1 MTPQELVGLLLHK
14 SFFAYFLGSFVGLVT
29 IANPLSKFALFTSLT
44 ADMSRA
50 GRLSN
55 ARRAC
60 VYAFALVVVCLFG
73 GGFIMEAF
81 GISYGALRIA
91 GGITVGLM
99 GYRMLFN
106 PDEAPVPPRTGS
118 EDVAF
123 FPLAFPGIAGPGMIA
138 LTIGISSEI
147 AEIRSIAT
155 KATAY
160 GATVLSAA
168 AMCIVMW
175 LVFRS
180 SRPVTRLIG
189 DQGLDAST
197 RLMGFMLICIGVQ
210 FIGSGI
216 RTFAAGS

>member
-1 MTPQELVGLLLHK
+1 MTPHALVDLLLHK
-14 SFFAYFLGSFVGLVT
+14 SFFAYFLGSFVGMVT

-44 ADMSRA
+44 ASMPREA
-50 GRLSN
+50 RLSN

-60 VYAFALVVVCLFG
+60 LYAFAMIVVLLFAG
-73 GGFIMEAF
+73 GYIMEAF

-91 GGITVGLM
+91 GGITGGLM
-99 GYRMLFN
+99 GYRMLFA
-106 PDEAPVPPRTGS
+106 PGEAPLPPRPGT

-147 AEIRSIAT
+147 AEIHSLAT
-155 KATAY
+155 KSIAY

-168 AMCIVMW
+168 AVCMVIW

-180 SRPVTRLIG
+180 SRPFTRLVG
-189 DQGLDAST
+189 EQGMDAIT

>member
-1 MTPQELVGLLLHK
+1 MTPQALIDLLLHK

-44 ADMSRA
+44 DGMSREA
-50 GRLSN
+50 RVAN

-60 VYAFALVVVCLFG
+60 VYAFALIVVLLFA

-91 GGITVGLM
+91 GGLTVGLM
-99 GYRMLFN
+99 GYRMMFS
-106 PDEAPVPPRTGS
+106 PGEVPVQPRAGS
-118 EDVAF
+118 DDVAF

-138 LTIGISSEI
+138 LTVGISSEI
-147 AEIRSIAT
+147 AEIKSIT
-155 KATAY
+155 VKATAY

-168 AMCIVMW
+168 AMCVVMW

-180 SRPVTRLIG
+180 ARPVTRLLG
-189 DQGLDAST
+189 EQGQDAVT
-197 RLMGFMLICIGVQ
+197 RLIGFMLICIGVQ

>member
-1 MTPQELVGLLLHK
+1 MTPHALVDLLLHK
-14 SFFAYFLGSFVGLVT
+14 SFFAYFFGSFVGMVT

-44 ADMSRA
+44 SSMPREV
-50 GRLSN
+50 RLSN

-60 VYAFALVVVCLFG
+60 LYAFAMIVVLLFAG
-73 GGFIMEAF
+73 GYIMEAF

-99 GYRMLFN
+99 GYRMLFA
-106 PDEAPVPPRTGS
+106 PGEAPVPPRPGT

-138 LTIGISSEI
+138 LAIGISSEI
-147 AEIRSIAT
+147 AEIRSVAT
-155 KATAY
+155 KSIAY

-168 AMCIVMW
+168 AVCMVIW

-180 SRPVTRLIG
+180 SRPFTRLVG
-189 DQGLDAST
+189 EQGMDAIT

-216 RTFAAGS
+216 RTFIAGS